1 MCNITVCF
9 SKKENLLFCNS
20 FLLLLLLLFLNTKQ
34 TSSGVFSNKTGEN
47 FHLVKISWNVRA
59 RLLNRVYNY
68 YFDNLVK
75 TKKLETKNILIDEKN
90 YRHLVIYFT
99 VYFHSKSMKML
110 SLYYHELTG
119 KVKESPSCDFMVY
132 NNFEI
137 DLEYI
142 FITNTINFRT

>member
-1 MCNITVCF
+1 M
-9 SKKENLLFCNS
+9 
-20 FLLLLLLLFLNTKQ
+20 
-34 TSSGVFSNKTGEN
+34 
-47 FHLVKISWNVRA
+47 RA

-75 TKKLETKNILIDEKN
+75 AKKLETKNILIDEKN
-90 YRHLVIYFT
+90 YSDLVIYFT
-99 VYFHSKSMKML
+99 VYVHSKSMKML

-119 KVKESPSCDFMVY
+119 KVKESPSCDSMVY

-137 DLEYI
+137 DLEFI

>member
-75 TKKLETKNILIDEKN
+75 TKKLETKNTLIDEKN

-142 FITNTINFRT
+142 FITNTINFRA

>member
-1 MCNITVCF
+1 
-9 SKKENLLFCNS
+9 
-20 FLLLLLLLFLNTKQ
+20 
-34 TSSGVFSNKTGEN
+34 
-47 FHLVKISWNVRA
+47 
-59 RLLNRVYNY
+59 
-68 YFDNLVK
+68 
-75 TKKLETKNILIDEKN
+75 
-90 YRHLVIYFT
+90 
-99 VYFHSKSMKML
+99 MKML